1 MKRNF
6 LLTFLTIALVPG
18 AILNQGCEDSSKNDA
33 LNQKID
39 ALSQKLDVVS
49 QNQAE
54 LQQAELKSQAELQSQ
69 QDAIVRR
76 IADSDYY
83 YTTNLL
89 AHVNENDL
97 RINVALENDLKEQ
110 ISELQTQIN
119 SIQKQIKPQFGGDFE
134 TLYDKVNA
142 IKQTTDQLKN
152 DNRKI
157 KDKLG
162 IIF

>member
-1 MKRNF
+1 MKRN
-6 LLTFLTIALVPG
+6 LLLVITLATC

-33 LNQKID
+33 LNQRVDI
-39 ALSQKLDVVS
+39 LSKKLDVIL

-54 LQQAELKSQAELQSQ
+54 FQQAELKNQAGLQNQ

-89 AHVNENDL
+89 EHINENDFK
-97 RINVALENDLKEQ
+97 INLALEDDLKGQ
-110 ISELQTQIN
+110 ISELKTQIN
-119 SIQKQIKPQFGGDFE
+119 SIQKQIKPQLGSDFE
-134 TLYDKVNA
+134 TLYDKVDA

-162 IIF
+162 ILF